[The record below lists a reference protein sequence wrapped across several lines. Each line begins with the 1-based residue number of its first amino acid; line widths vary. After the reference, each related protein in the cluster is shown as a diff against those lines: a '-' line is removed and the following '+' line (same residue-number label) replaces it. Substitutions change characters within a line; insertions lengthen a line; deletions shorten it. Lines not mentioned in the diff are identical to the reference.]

1 MTIPAPL
8 ATVLMWVAVIGT
20 IGLGY
25 TQGWPPIPSAIGL
38 AIVVVVLQRLSE

>member
-1 MTIPAPL
+1 MIPGRVATALMWL
-8 ATVLMWVAVIGT
+8 ATIGI

-38 AIVVVVLQRLSE
+38 VIVVAALQWLSE

>member
-1 MTIPAPL
+1 MIPGRVATALMWL
-8 ATVLMWVAVIGT
+8 ATIGI

-38 AIVVVVLQRLSE
+38 AIVVVALQRLSE